1 MIRLTEL
8 NTCMSSLV
16 SIFFKTC
23 NNVEPRWKL
32 SYPEN
37 EVKYHEQCLH
47 TSYGSCC
54 SQSWFCP
61 PSVHDI
67 VHGLKFFFFF
77 KNKCAICLRYCLC
90 LYYDNNANL
99 MTGYNPRKLNF
110 KYIIPERF
118 HFLWPAMRKILP
130 HRGRRRE
137 QMIIHIND
145 KLSLTKVNYPFLYL
159 MAGLRFNL
167 WLRGG
172 GL

>member
-1 MIRLTEL
+1 
-8 NTCMSSLV
+8 
-16 SIFFKTC
+16 
-23 NNVEPRWKL
+23 
-32 SYPEN
+32 
-37 EVKYHEQCLH
+37 
-47 TSYGSCC
+47 
-54 SQSWFCP
+54 
-61 PSVHDI
+61 
-67 VHGLKFFFFF
+67 
-77 KNKCAICLRYCLC
+77 
-90 LYYDNNANL
+90 

-172 GL
+172 GIVRYFAMHTLIRIAYLHLDTRYLICQTWAPKGIVICGRSRNFNGGGGGVQRGGGPGAVEFVGSYPFTYTLCFCS